1 MSSAAVIHVVVDEPR
16 VRRSLEGLLHAN
28 GFQVHVY
35 GAAEEFL
42 AVADA
47 FGSGCILLDNQMTG
61 LSGLELQRI
70 LVERSSNWQV
80 VFLTGQPDPAAAA
93 AMEAGAVDV
102 LLKPAPGAAIVQALH
117 RASARCEA
125 AARESGRHSANSD

>member
-1 MSSAAVIHVVVDEPR
+1 MSSGAVVHVVDDEPG
-16 VRRSLEGLLHAN
+16 VRRSLDRLLRAN
-28 GFQVHVY
+28 GFQVYVY
-35 GAAEEFL
+35 GSAEEFL

-70 LVERSSNWQV
+70 LVERGSNWQV

-102 LLKPAPGAAIVQALH
+102 LLKPAPGTAIVRALH
-117 RASARCEA
+117 RALARCEA
-125 AARESGRHSANSD
+125 VALESKRRSANSD